1 MSRVWKSEPGQAGLE
16 SARLSAVN
24 AHLRQLADRVAAV
37 APDLDMIRALIDEY
51 SRVDDST
58 CESGA
63 SATGL
68 RIGHIPCE
76 WLLARNSVPS
86 SRMMYVHGGSW
97 MSGSLQGYRAHAG
110 RLAQETGCCVL
121 NVDYRLA
128 PENAFPVGLEDCD
141 RALDWMLSNG
151 PAGAGV
157 PESTFIA
164 GDSAGGNLILALL
177 LMRRDQGKPLPNA
190 AMALSPATDL
200 TWGSPS
206 ITNRADIDPIL
217 RPHRLGAVVQAY
229 VQNRAAVDDPYVSP
243 LFGELRGLPPLM
255 LQVGE
260 AEVLFDDSTRF
271 ADKAGAVGVAVN
283 LETWPDMPHVFQMF
297 APFLPQASGALASI
311 GEFVHRIRKK

>member
-1 MSRVWKSEPGQAGLE
+1 MSRISNPAPGRAGVE
-16 SARLSAVN
+16 SARLSVVN
-24 AHLRQLADRVAAV
+24 AHLRQLADRVASA
-37 APDLDMIRALIDEY
+37 APDLNIIRALIDEY
-51 SRVDDST
+51 SQVDDST
-58 CESGA
+58 CKSGA
-63 SATGL
+63 SATAL

-76 WLLARNSVPS
+76 WLLARNSAPS
-86 SRMMYVHGGSW
+86 SRLMYIHGGSW

-110 RLAQETGCCVL
+110 RLAQETGCSVL

-128 PENAFPVGLEDCD
+128 PENAFPAGLEDCD

-151 PAGAGV
+151 PAVEGAA
-157 PESTFIA
+157 ESTFIA

-177 LMRRDQGKPLPNA
+177 LKRRDLGKPLPNA

-217 RPHRLGAVVQAY
+217 RPQRLGAVVQAY

-243 LFGELRGLPPLM
+243 LFGELQGLPPLM

-271 ADKAGAVGVAVN
+271 ADKAKAAGVAVR
-283 LETWPDMPHVFQMF
+283 LEAWPDMPHVFQMF
-297 APFLPQASGALASI
+297 APFLPQASGALESI
-311 GEFVHRIRKK
+311 GEFVHHIREK